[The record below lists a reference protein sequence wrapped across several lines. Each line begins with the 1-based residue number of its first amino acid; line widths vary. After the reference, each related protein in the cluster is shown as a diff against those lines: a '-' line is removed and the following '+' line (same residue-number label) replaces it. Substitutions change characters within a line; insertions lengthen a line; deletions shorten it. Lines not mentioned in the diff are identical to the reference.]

1 MEMCGIAGVLNLDGR
16 PAAGAAEVGPLADAL
31 AHRGP
36 DDAGLHVDGP
46 VALGHRRLS
55 ILDLEGG
62 HQPMLSADGRRAIVY
77 NGEVYNFRELR
88 EELEGRGRVFRTRS
102 DTEVV
107 LAAYEEFGTEFAQRL
122 NGMFAI
128 ALWDGDA
135 QRLLLVRDRLG
146 VKPLY
151 YSATDRRLA
160 FASEIKALLRLPG
173 VDRAWDRQAL
183 FEFFQ
188 FLYVPCPRTAY
199 AGIRQLPPGCM
210 LSAERDGI
218 RLSRYWDLTPA
229 LAGSPQSAGSDL
241 VELLQDGVARRMI
254 ADVPVG
260 CFLSGGIDS
269 GLVVAFMSG
278 ATQDPV
284 RSFTVFDPQEP
295 YYDERER
302 ARRVAERYGTRH
314 QELVAAG
321 EVAEL
326 LDLAGSV
333 FDEPFADSSAL
344 PNLLISRECR
354 REVTVVL
361 SGLGGDEIG
370 GGYVRYLGMSANQRL
385 GRAPRSLRTA
395 MTALADLLPEG
406 RGLALDRAKRFARLV
421 GLPESEAYLGMVT
434 AGTRLPGPVTSEA
447 LRRSVDASAP
457 LERIASCLG
466 RARELGC
473 DRVNRLLYTDLL
485 TYIPDDLLT
494 LSDRTSMRF
503 GLELREPF
511 LDYRVV
517 QHALAM
523 PGSDKL
529 RGRELKAGLRA
540 IARDWLPPEVVDG
553 PKRGFSVPMAQWLR
567 GPLAQEMSAVVDK
580 TGPETGLLDPV
591 ALGSAWREHRAG
603 RANHE
608 TILWAALVFSRW
620 AEANRQG

>member
-1 MEMCGIAGVLNLDGR
+1 MCGIAGMINVDLE
-16 PAAGAAEVGPLADAL
+16 AMAGPGDVSQLSEAL

-36 DDAGLHVDGP
+36 DDSGIHIDGP

-88 EELEGRGRVFRTRS
+88 AELEQRGHAFRTRS

-107 LAAYEEFGTEFAQRL
+107 LAAYEEYGEAFPQRL

-128 ALWDGDA
+128 AIWDRDLA
-135 QRLLLVRDRLG
+135 RLLLVRDRLG

-151 YSATDRRLA
+151 YSLGERQLA

-173 VDRAWDRQAL
+173 VDRSWDRQAL

-188 FLYVPCPRTAY
+188 FLYVPGPRTAY
-199 AGIRQLPPGCM
+199 AGIRQLPPGGM
-210 LSAERDGI
+210 LRADRSGVQI
-218 RLSRYWDLTPA
+218 SHYWELRPT
-229 LAGSPQSAGSDL
+229 LAGSPGSAESDL
-241 VELLQDGVARRMI
+241 TELLQDSVARRMI

-260 CFLSGGIDS
+260 AFLSGGIDS
-269 GLVVAFMSG
+269 GLVVAFMSR
-278 ATQDPV
+278 AAQEPV
-284 RSFTVFDPQEP
+284 RSFTVFDPDQP
-295 YYDERER
+295 FYDERER
-302 ARRVAERYGTRH
+302 ARQVAERYGTQH
-314 QELVAAG
+314 LELVAAG
-321 EVAEL
+321 EVGEL
-326 LDLAGSV
+326 LDLVVPV

-354 REVTVVL
+354 REVKVVL

-370 GGYVRYLGMSANQRL
+370 GGYVRYFGMRANQWA
-385 GRAPRSLRTA
+385 GRAPRALRRGLA
-395 MTALADLLPEG
+395 ALTDLLPEG
-406 RGLALDRAKRFARLV
+406 SGLALDRAKRFARLV

-434 AGTRLPGPVTSEA
+434 AGTRLPAPITSAA
-447 LRRSVDASAP
+447 LHRSIDTAAP
-457 LERIASCLG
+457 LDRIAGFLERG
-466 RARELGC
+466 HELGC
-473 DRVNRLLYTDLL
+473 DHTNRLLFTDLQ

-494 LSDRTSMRF
+494 LSDRTSMRY

-523 PGSDKL
+523 PGSTKI
-529 RGRELKAGLRA
+529 RGRQLKAGLRKV
-540 IARDWLPPEVVDG
+540 ARNWLPPEVVDG

-567 GPLAQEMSAVVDK
+567 GPLSQEMSDAVEK
-580 TGPETGLLDPV
+580 TAPETGLLDAT
-591 ALGSAWREHRAG
+591 ALRRAWHQHRSG

-608 TILWAALVFSRW
+608 EILWATLVFTRW